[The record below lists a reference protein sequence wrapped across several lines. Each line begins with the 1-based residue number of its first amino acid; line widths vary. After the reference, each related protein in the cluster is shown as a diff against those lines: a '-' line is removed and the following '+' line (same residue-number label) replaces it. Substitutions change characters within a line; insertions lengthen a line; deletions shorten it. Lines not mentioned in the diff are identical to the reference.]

1 MIIILQKRKEEKAP
15 GNAFRAGYLS
25 TPRIEATNFRF
36 ISGKKSPEELIG
48 EINEGLLVCSVQGAH
63 SSNPASG
70 EFSVVATPAW
80 KIKDGRIAHA
90 VKGAMLAGNIFEALK
105 NISALANNER
115 KIEQLVAP
123 WIVIENIKV
132 IGK

>member
-1 MIIILQKRKEEKAP
+1 MP
-15 GNAFRAGYLS
+15 
-25 TPRIEATNFRF
+25 
-36 ISGKKSPEELIG
+36 GKKSPEELIS
-48 EINEGLLVCSVQGAH
+48 EVDNGLLVYYLQGAH

-80 KIKDGRIAHA
+80 EIEDGKIVHA
-90 VKGAMLAGNIFEALK
+90 TKGVMLAGNIFQVLK

-115 KIEQLVAP
+115 KAGQIVAP
-123 WIVIENIKV
+123 WVCVENVKI